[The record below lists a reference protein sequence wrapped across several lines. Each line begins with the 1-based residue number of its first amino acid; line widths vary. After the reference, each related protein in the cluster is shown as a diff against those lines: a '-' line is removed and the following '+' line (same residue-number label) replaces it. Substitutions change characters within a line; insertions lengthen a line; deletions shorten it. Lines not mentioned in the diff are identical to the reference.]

1 MKSIWILTV
10 LVIAI
15 CAQADQLSIFPTTRR
30 VSNDGRGVN
39 SGVVSVPAAP
49 SRAVATKTSPRNGRK
64 NNFVLFDRF
73 RTGLP
78 IVHCQLPAG
87 WMAGGKVLWF
97 EGVLQPVRYFVSAY
111 DMRSLDWMTLGS
123 VFCRQPSFEYTPL
136 AKAIELTDPNNV
148 AKFLAQEMSQ
158 HYRLRNLRIASATFS
173 ERKDA
178 ESVKFMQSRVQS
190 ARAYGQNC
198 TAIRFF
204 NLHFRYLGERN
215 GRVHAVN
222 CEIPY
227 LLEELNGMSA
237 ISTFLSVDSCCCPE
251 DPRHE
256 SELKARLAE
265 FSGSR
270 LICGGFE
277 NAVKAKIHKRAQRIL
292 RDREEI
298 LRIFQEVNA
307 YKEEVYHGTT
317 YSWESV
323 IRNTST
329 LKDKDGN
336 YFLVDGNFDNYR
348 VDLNRNEYVCW
359 NNGDEKAG
367 YNPNNDERVGGGEWR
382 ECTKEN

>member
-148 AKFLAQEMSQ
+148 AKFLAQEMSGGCA
-158 HYRLRNLRIASATFS
+158 ICA
-173 ERKDA
+173 
-178 ESVKFMQSRVQS
+178 SRVRPS
-190 ARAYGQNC
+190 A
-198 TAIRFF
+198 
-204 NLHFRYLGERN
+204 
-215 GRVHAVN
+215 
-222 CEIPY
+222 
-227 LLEELNGMSA
+227 
-237 ISTFLSVDSCCCPE
+237 
-251 DPRHE
+251 
-256 SELKARLAE
+256 
-265 FSGSR
+265 SGKTRSR
-270 LICGGFE
+270 
-277 NAVKAKIHKRAQRIL
+277 
-292 RDREEI
+292 
-298 LRIFQEVNA
+298 
-307 YKEEVYHGTT
+307 
-317 YSWESV
+317 
-323 IRNTST
+323 
-329 LKDKDGN
+329 
-336 YFLVDGNFDNYR
+336 
-348 VDLNRNEYVCW
+348 
-359 NNGDEKAG
+359 
-367 YNPNNDERVGGGEWR
+367 
-382 ECTKEN
+382 